1 MSRLSETERAE
12 ILRSK
17 AQATFVDPTEVDRFL
32 LEARRRRAIY
42 INRGLA
48 KLWRASGLAALV
60 CAVRRGI
67 ARRRTLAALADLD
80 DRLLRDIGVERGDIG
95 RIATERSQAAHPH
108 PAGWLQRLKAELK
121 RAAIRR
127 QTIGQL
133 AALDDRLLRDI
144 GVERAAIPEVV
155 DARLEGRSPTWRLET
170 PLTDPRPGLTVKLS
184 AALLLPFYLM
194 VQGPANA
201 NEPTVTRKAA

>member
-17 AQATFVDPTEVDRFL
+17 AQATVDPAEVDRYL
-32 LEARRRRAIY
+32 LEARRQRAIY

-60 CAVRRGI
+60 CAVQRGL
-67 ARRRTLAALADLD
+67 ARRRTLAALQDLD
-80 DRLLRDIGVERGDIG
+80 DRQLRDIGVERGDIG
-95 RIATERSQAAHPH
+95 RIALESSQAAHPT

-127 QTIGQL
+127 QTIAQL

-144 GVERAAIPEVV
+144 GVERAAIPEMV
-155 DARLEGRSPTWRLET
+155 DARLEGRSPTWHLEA
-170 PLTDPRPGLTVKLS
+170 LLADPRPGFTVKLS
-184 AALLLPFYLM
+184 AALLLPLYLI
-194 VQGPANA
+194 VQRAANA
-201 NEPTVTRKAA
+201 NTPLAERKAA

>member
-12 ILRSK
+12 ISRSK
-17 AQATFVDPTEVDRFL
+17 AQAAVDPEQVERYL
-32 LEARRRRAIY
+32 WEAQRQRALY

-60 CAVRRGI
+60 CAAKRGL
-67 ARRRTLAALADLD
+67 ARRRTLAALEELD
-80 DRLLRDIGVERGDIG
+80 DRQLRDIGIGRADIG
-95 RIATERSQAAHPH
+95 RIALERSQAVYPH
-108 PAGWLQRLKAELK
+108 SAGWLQRLKSELK

-127 QTIGQL
+127 QTISQL

-144 GVERAAIPEVV
+144 GVERAALSEVV
-155 DARLEGRSPTWRLET
+155 DAQLDGRSPTWHLES
-170 PLTDPRPGLTVKLS
+170 LLADGRPGFTVKLS

-194 VQGPANA
+194 AQGPANA
-201 NEPTVTRKAA
+201 NAPVAERKAA